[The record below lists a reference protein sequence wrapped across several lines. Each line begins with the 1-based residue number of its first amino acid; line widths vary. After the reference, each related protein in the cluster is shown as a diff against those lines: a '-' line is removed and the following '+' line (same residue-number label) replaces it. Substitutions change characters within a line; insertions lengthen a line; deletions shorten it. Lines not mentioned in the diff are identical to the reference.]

1 MFFINGV
8 LLFKYRKD
16 FESFAW
22 TLTRYLLLVLGI
34 GVVWT
39 FEIFSGVFADDET
52 EWQWYATDVLEMLQ
66 GVWIFLAFVVCFFFL
81 ECLLEKKFQQ
91 KHGQL
96 SCLGSMDDSSRVGN
110 ITSSSNIKSSN
121 SRDSSRSQTSDVHRG
136 RGRDTGIA
144 SSMVSQAS
152 ISKSGV
158 SETSVSKSGVSKTS
172 ISMSGVSQTVSSSVV
187 SVSISLSL
195 GDMDGSSRVGNITS
209 SSSIKSSNSRDSSRS
224 MASDVQRS
232 RGGNVRVSTN
242 MVSQNSVSN
251 TSISQTSVS
260 ETSISETGV
269 SQTSISQ
276 SVSSS
281 VVSIS
286 LSLSLC
292 DMDGASRVGNITSSS
307 SIKSS
312 NSRDSSRS
320 QTSDV
325 HRGRGRDTGIASS
338 MVSQA
343 SIS

>member
-1 MFFINGV
+1 M
-8 LLFKYRKD
+8 
-16 FESFAW
+16 
-22 TLTRYLLLVLGI
+22 
-34 GVVWT
+34 
-39 FEIFSGVFADDET
+39 
-52 EWQWYATDVLEMLQ
+52 
-66 GVWIFLAFVVCFFFL
+66 FFFL
-81 ECLLEKKFQQ
+81 MINLKCLLENKFQQ

-110 ITSSSNIKSSN
+110 ITSSSSISTSD

-144 SSMVSQAS
+144 SSMVSRAS

-187 SVSISLSL
+187 SVSISLPM
-195 GDMDGSSRVGNITS
+195 GDMDGS
-209 SSSIKSSNSRDSSRS
+209 
-224 MASDVQRS
+224 
-232 RGGNVRVSTN
+232 
-242 MVSQNSVSN
+242 
-251 TSISQTSVS
+251 
-260 ETSISETGV
+260 
-269 SQTSISQ
+269 
-276 SVSSS
+276 
-281 VVSIS
+281 
-286 LSLSLC
+286 
-292 DMDGASRVGNITSSS
+292 SRVGNITSSS

-343 SIS
+343 SISKSGVSQTMVSKTSISKTVSVSTKVVRIGLSADGSSQTEDAH